1 MEKKERIAKFIAA
14 AGVCSRRDAER
25 LILDRKVSVNGS
37 FLESPAFLVDGT
49 ENIVVDG
56 VAVTQKTAPRIWIY
70 YKPRGLVVTHKD
82 PEGRPTVFER
92 LPKSLPRVI
101 SVGRL
106 DLDSEGILLL
116 TNDGGVARHLESPAT
131 GWKRK
136 YKVRIYG
143 HVTQD
148 KLDELKNGVV
158 VEGIRYKSIDAV
170 LERQQGGNAW
180 VLMTLTEGKN
190 REIRNIARHFGWVV
204 NRLIR
209 LSFGPFSLKELAAG
223 DIKEVPN
230 AVVKDQLGNFLKK

>member
-14 AGVCSRRDAER
+14 SGLCSRRDAEK
-25 LILDRKVSVNGS
+25 LILEGKVNVNGS
-37 FLESPAFLVDGT
+37 FLDTPAFLVDGT
-49 ENIVVDG
+49 ENITVDG
-56 VAVTQKTAPRIWIY
+56 KPLNAKTAPRIWLY

-82 PEGRPTVFER
+82 PQERPTIFQR

-116 TNDGGVARHLESPAT
+116 TNDGSVARHLESPAT

-148 KLDELKNGVV
+148 KLDELKRGIVV
-158 VEGIRYKSIDAV
+158 DGMRYKSIDAV

-190 REIRNIARHFGWVV
+190 REIRNIAQHFGWIV

-209 LSFGPFSLKELAAG
+209 LSFGPFSLKELESG
-223 DIKEVPN
+223 DVKEVP
-230 AVVKDQLGNFLKK
+230 ASVVKDQLGNLLKK